1 MDPLEDWLE
10 GMQPRLVGLIDFE
23 LADGAL
29 PDYGAA
35 SLARL
40 EAELLVRPAP
50 AADFLERVA
59 GFLGE
64 ALLTVAGGR
73 WRWDERLALP
83 VVSPDPALGLP
94 VLCPAR
100 IVDRARELR
109 DGGEFGRAYRRLETA
124 VAERRRAVPGWE
136 PVKEPTPGLDR
147 EPALLGEEFLAR
159 WLPERAAR
167 HPAWLAAYAR
177 RPQRWDFSAGS
188 LGELEEAARQ
198 LAANSRELAEHPEFA
213 EGAVWY
219 LGEVL
224 RPAMRAQWN
233 YFPGDPAEG
242 MFLGRPFLDQLLPD
256 GEVAVPVLILQIA
269 LDDRAPGVLRRIHD
283 RLA

>member
-23 LADGAL
+23 LEEGAL

-40 EAELLVRPAP
+40 EAELLARPVP

-64 ALLTVAGGR
+64 ALLTVAGGG

-83 VVSPDPALGLP
+83 VVSPDRALGLP
-94 VLCPAR
+94 PLCPAQ
-100 IVDRARELR
+100 IVDRARRLR
-109 DGGEFGRAYRRLETA
+109 GGDEFGRAYRGLEAA
-124 VAERRRAVPGWE
+124 VAERRSAVPGWE
-136 PVKEPTPGLDR
+136 PAKEPTPGLDR
-147 EPALLGEEFLAR
+147 DLTVRGGEFLAQ

-167 HPAWLAAYAR
+167 HPAWLATYAR

-188 LGELEEAARQ
+188 LGELEQTSRQ
-198 LAANSRELAEHPEFA
+198 LVGSSGELADHPDFA
-213 EGAVWY
+213 DGAVWY

-224 RPAMRAQWN
+224 RPAIRAQWN
-233 YFPGDPAEG
+233 YYPGDPADG

-256 GEVAVPVLILQIA
+256 GEVAVPFLILQIA

-283 RLA
+283 RLV